1 MHSLAHRG
9 YQVLGPTIRDGAV
22 VYGEIEGIQDLPQG
36 QTDEQAPGRY
46 WLASRPDA
54 AVFGYAAGP
63 QSWKKYLHPAQV
75 KLFDADRQD
84 GAFRILNNHARPAKP
99 LAFLGVRACDL
110 AAIEIQDRVFLDGPF
125 PDPIYRA
132 RRENLFV
139 IAVACTAPS
148 ATCFCASMGTGPQV
162 REGAA
167 DLTLTEVVNAAD
179 HWFLALAGSDRGR
192 ELLAELEHQP
202 ATEADLLAASA
213 AVESAA
219 RRQTRRLNPA
229 EIRDLL
235 NVSFDHP
242 RWDQTAER
250 CLACANCTMV
260 CPTCFCT
267 TIEDVSDVTGQHAE
281 RWRRWDSCFT
291 LSFSYIHGG
300 SVRTSGKARY
310 RQWLTH
316 KLASCTDQFG
326 SPGCVGCGRC
336 ITWCPA
342 GIDITE
348 EVQAIRGGENHGNS
362 DA

>member
-242 RWDQTAER
+242 RWDRRRRALPGMRQLHHGLPHVLLHHRRRRKRRHRRPRRA
-250 CLACANCTMV
+250 LAALGLLLH
-260 CPTCFCT
+260 PEFFL
-267 TIEDVSDVTGQHAE
+267 HP
-281 RWRRWDSCFT
+281 RRQRADLWQVALPPVD
-291 LSFSYIHGG
+291 
-300 SVRTSGKARY
+300 
-310 RQWLTH
+310 
-316 KLASCTDQFG
+316 D
-326 SPGCVGCGRC
+326 P
-336 ITWCPA
+336 
-342 GIDITE
+342 
-348 EVQAIRGGENHGNS
+348 
-362 DA
+362 